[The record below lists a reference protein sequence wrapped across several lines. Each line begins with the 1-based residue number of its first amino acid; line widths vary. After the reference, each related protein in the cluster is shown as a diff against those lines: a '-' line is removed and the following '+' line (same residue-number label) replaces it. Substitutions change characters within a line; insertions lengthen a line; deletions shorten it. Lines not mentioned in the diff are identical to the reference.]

1 MRHRLRALAFACS
14 VTLIATGASMSIAA
28 PSGAQEVTATDC
40 GSTTYRWL
48 FWPQGHDDLTSV
60 PHPATDIPHLD
71 LYSGKGKKF
80 LDSQNVGYAD
90 GTSATTNDTCA
101 PVELPGGG
109 SASLKG
115 TSQTKQL
122 VCTFPSTPVFVAVP
136 ESTVD
141 SPSLSA
147 LLDGALV
154 VNAQLGDPGVGSFL
168 DYNAKFCKLKKP
180 PK

>member
-1 MRHRLRALAFACS
+1 MRYLLRALTSACTA
-14 VTLIATGASMSIAA
+14 TLVATGAFMGIAA
-28 PSGAQEVTATDC
+28 PSGAQGVAATDC

-48 FWPQGHDDLTSV
+48 FWPEGHGHLKSG

-71 LYSGKGKKF
+71 VYSGKGKRF
-80 LDSQNVGYAD
+80 LDTQNVAYAD
-90 GTSATTNDTCA
+90 GTSATTNATCTPA
-101 PVELPGGG
+101 ALPGSG
-109 SASLKG
+109 SATLKT

-122 VCTFPSTPVFVAVP
+122 VCKFPSKPVFVAVP

-141 SPSLSA
+141 LPSLSA
-147 LLDGALV
+147 VVDGALV
-154 VNAQLGDPGVGSFL
+154 VNAQLGTPGDGSSL

>member
-1 MRHRLRALAFACS
+1 MRHRLRALTFTCS
-14 VTLIATGASMSIAA
+14 VTLVATGVLTGIAA

-48 FWPQGHDDLTSV
+48 FWPEGHDDLTSV
-60 PHPATDIPHLD
+60 PHPETDAPHVD
-71 LYSGKGKKF
+71 VYSGKGKKF

-90 GTSATTNDTCA
+90 GTSATTNDTCTPA
-101 PVELPGGG
+101 ELPGGG
-109 SASLKG
+109 SASLKS
-115 TSQTKQL
+115 TSQAKQL
-122 VCTFPSTPVFVAVP
+122 VCKFPSNAVFVAVP

-147 LLDGALV
+147 VVDGALAV
-154 VNAQLGDPGVGSFL
+154 SAQLGDPGVGSFL
-168 DYNAKFCKLKKP
+168 DYDAKLCKLKKP